1 MDARTNSKNL
11 IKPNT
16 FVITF
21 YIINIK
27 SAIGRLFGTALEICK
42 ISLAGT

>member
-1 MDARTNSKNL
+1 MDACANSKNL

-27 SAIGRLFGTALEICK
+27 SAIGTALEICK